1 MRGSCSGVKWL
12 CALWEHG
19 KALRIVQSGSD
30 PLEQRG
36 LSNPDRTLGGR
47 YQAEVSLCQSQW
59 SPRYR
64 IRSQETSLLN
74 SKITGDSIL
83 GFLSIQT
90 ISQTPP
96 SRWDSPWFI

>member
-1 MRGSCSGVKWL
+1 MALCSMGM
-12 CALWEHG
+12 WEG
-19 KALRIVQSGSD
+19 FAYSTVRLD

-64 IRSQETSLLN
+64 TRSQETSLLN

-96 SRWDSPWFI
+96 SRWDNPWSFLEGG